1 MFFLIISVAILL
13 LKRRR
18 ADLIALVPIA
28 IFDVLMIITTPS
40 QDPRFVI
47 ETIEMAL
54 LVVPYAIFVE
64 SKTGHVS
71 KKKKEYKKRELEI
84 ERKS

>member
-1 MFFLIISVAILL
+1 MFFLIISIAVLL

-18 ADLIALVPIA
+18 ADLIALIPIA
-28 IFDVLMIITTPS
+28 IFDALMIITTPS

-54 LVVPYAIFVE
+54 LVVPYAIFVK
-64 SKTGHVS
+64 SKTGRT
-71 KKKKEYKKRELEI
+71 KKKKQEHEKRKLEI
-84 ERKS
+84 ERES